1 MKKIL
6 ALAAVAALTAG
17 VSAYAANP
25 FSDVTADDWAYQ
37 AVSDLS
43 AQGVVEG
50 YPDGTFKGERNMTRY
65 ELAQIV
71 ARLMAKEDQLNAE
84 QQATLDKLAGE
95 YADELAN
102 LGVRVSNLEKK
113 VGNLYWSG
121 DARMRYIAS
130 SSDKVADKYD
140 GRIRL
145 NVKGQVNDATYV
157 QGQFVNN
164 MNFKDEASSNTTMAQ
179 IYVNHNFNK
188 NVAVRLGRQ
197 PIAFGNQGGWQYNG
211 LEGYD
216 GAQVSYNNGKL
227 ALTTGFGQLN
237 ASDWATLG
245 IKKDDT
251 VYGGYAATNAGSIYG
266 AKSTDMYF
274 AKGAYDFGFAKLGA
288 DYVKFQ
294 GSFDADKIGSFEDA
308 YGTHYMAGQEL
319 FGINL
324 NIPVQQFNVFGEYW
338 KNTTLGDFDTAWNA
352 GLSYGKADW
361 KKPGTFDLSVSYN
374 DVDAGAYFGGGTWHN
389 DMLTNLVKPVATAVA
404 KNGNTPAHN
413 DWTLAGA
420 TNLTFWNVLANVTLQ
435 KNVQLHAEYAFG
447 ADAEN
452 AADPDDSWTVSLNY
466 KF

>member
-121 DARMRYIAS
+121 DARMRYTAS

-157 QGQFVNN
+157 QGQFVTN
-164 MNFKDEASSNTTMAQ
+164 MYFKDAKKDDGNTTMSQ
-179 IYVNHNFNK
+179 IYVNHNFGK

-197 PIAFGNQGGWQYNG
+197 PIAFGNQGGWLYNA
-211 LEGYD
+211 LNGYD
-216 GAQVSYNNGKL
+216 GAQVSYNNAKL
-227 ALTTGFGQLN
+227 SLTTGFGQLN
-237 ASDWATLG
+237 DGW
-245 IKKDDT
+245 KD
-251 VYGGYAATNAGSIYG
+251 
-266 AKSTDMYF
+266 TDVYF
-274 AKGAYDFGFAKLGA
+274 AKGAYDFGFAKLNA
-288 DYVKFQ
+288 DYI
-294 GSFDADKIGSFEDA
+294 ADKDSVADDRVEI
-308 YGTHYMAGQEL
+308 YGVG
-319 FGINL
+319 L
-324 NIPVQQFNVFGEYW
+324 NIPVQKFNVFGEYW
-338 KNTTLGDFDTAWNA
+338 KNTTTGDYEYDTAWNA

-361 KKPGTFDLSVSYN
+361 KKAGTWDLSVAYN
-374 DVDAGAYFGGGTWHN
+374 DVDAGVYFGGGTWHN
-389 DMLTNLVKPVATAVA
+389 DML
-404 KNGNTPAHN
+404 KNFGTEKYLDA
-413 DWTLAGA
+413 D
-420 TNLTFWNVLANVTLQ
+420 NLTFWNVLANVTLQ

-447 ADAEN
+447 ADAEGTN
-452 AADPDDSWTVSLNY
+452 GVDPDDSWTVSLNY

>member
-113 VGNLYWSG
+113 VGNISWNG

-130 SSDKVADKYD
+130 SSDKVADTYD

-145 NVKGQVNDATYV
+145 NVKGKVNDATYV

-179 IYVNHNFNK
+179 IYVNHNFGK
-188 NVAVRLGRQ
+188 DVAVRLGRQ
-197 PIAFGNQGGWQYNG
+197 PIVFGNQGGWLYNG

-216 GAQVSYNNGKL
+216 GAQVAYTNGKL

-237 ASDWATLG
+237 ASDKAAV
-245 IKKDDT
+245 KKE
-251 VYGGYAATNAGSIYG
+251 
-266 AKSTDMYF
+266 DMYF

-294 GSFDADKIGSFEDA
+294 GDIEKSDT
-308 YGTHYMAGQEL
+308 YVAGQEL
-319 FGINL
+319 YGINL
-324 NIPVQQFNVFGEYW
+324 TIPVQQFNVFGEYW

-361 KKPGTFDLSVSYN
+361 KKAGTWDLSVAYN

-389 DMLTNLVKPVATAVA
+389 DMLSNLIKVKTDKDGYAT
-404 KNGNTPAHN
+404 GI
-413 DWTLAGA
+413 AGA
-420 TNLTFWNVLANVTLQ
+420 TNLTFWTAIANVTLQ

>member
-121 DARMRYIAS
+121 DARMRYQ
-130 SSDKVADKYD
+130 DKGNNADAWN

-145 NVKGQVNDATYV
+145 NVKGQVNESTYV
-157 QGQFVNN
+157 QGRFLNE
-164 MNFKDEASSNTTMAQ
+164 MDFKDNKDSTTSMDQ
-179 IYVNHNFNK
+179 LYVNHNFSK
-188 NVAVRLGRQ
+188 EVAVRLGRQ
-197 PIAFGNQGGWQYNG
+197 PIAFGNQGGWLINPNK
-211 LEGYD
+211 GYD
-216 GAQVSYNNGKL
+216 GAQASYKNGKL

-237 ASDWATLG
+237 AT
-245 IKKDDT
+245 KKVNGVVEGTEAADT
-251 VYGGYAATNAGSIYG
+251 DV
-266 AKSTDMYF
+266 YF
-274 AKGAYDFGFAKLGA
+274 AQGTYDFGFAKLDANYIASKEGEA
-288 DYVKFQ
+288 DER
-294 GSFDADKIGSFEDA
+294 GEI
-308 YGTHYMAGQEL
+308 YGVG
-319 FGINL
+319 L
-324 NIPVQQFNVFGEYW
+324 NVPVQQFNVFGEYW
-338 KNTTLGDFDTAWNA
+338 KNTTYGDNDTAWNA

-361 KKPGTFDLSVSYN
+361 KKAGTWDLAVAYN
-374 DVDAGAYFGGGTWHN
+374 DVDEGLFAEGMTGLQT
-389 DMLTNLVKPVATAVA
+389 
-404 KNGNTPAHN
+404 TPLN
-413 DWTLAGA
+413 FLNQENGA
-420 TNLTFWNVLANVTLQ
+420 TNVTFWNAIANVTLQ
-435 KNVQLHAEYAFG
+435 KNVQLHAEYAFSVDAEG
-447 ADAEN
+447 ADN
-452 AADPDDSWTVSLNY
+452 DDDSWAVSLNY

>member
-1 MKKIL
+1 MKSKQRKHGHSSGAFMDVDFEKKKQNFFQREITIMKKIL

-113 VGNLYWSG
+113 VGNIYWSG

-130 SSDKVADKYD
+130 SSDKAADTYD

-157 QGQFVNN
+157 QGQFVTN
-164 MNFKDEASSNTTMAQ
+164 MWFKDAPNADKDGNTTMAQ
-179 IYVNHNFNK
+179 IYVNHNFGK

-197 PIAFGNQGGWQYNG
+197 PIIFGNQGGWLYNG

-216 GAQVSYNNGKL
+216 GAQVAYTNGKL

-237 ASDWATLG
+237 VGDNG
-245 IKKDDT
+245 KDLKD
-251 VYGGYAATNAGSIYG
+251 
-266 AKSTDMYF
+266 KDFYF
-274 AKGAYDFGFAKLGA
+274 AKGAYDFGFAKLNA
-288 DYVKFQ
+288 DYI
-294 GSFDADKIGSFEDA
+294 ADKDSKENARAEI
-308 YGTHYMAGQEL
+308 YGVG
-319 FGINL
+319 L

-338 KNTTLGDFDTAWNA
+338 NNTTAKDYDTAWNA

-361 KKPGTFDLSVSYN
+361 KKAGTWDLSVAYN
-374 DVDAGAYFGGGTWHN
+374 DVDSGVYFGGGTWHN
-389 DMLTNLVKPVATAVA
+389 DML
-404 KNGNTPAHN
+404 KNFGTVNYLDA
-413 DWTLAGA
+413 D
-420 TNLTFWNVLANVTLQ
+420 NLTFWNVLANVTLQ

-447 ADAEN
+447 ADAEGTKGV
-452 AADPDDSWTVSLNY
+452 DPDDSWTVSLNY